1 MKSLRLRTKVVLAL
15 VASGFLGAGLVTGLA
30 VVMLRDSFSPAAM
43 AVHLDRYRG
52 HVLAYYQTFGSWE
65 QAKQREDF
73 RSFIQRRRAQQTAI
87 DPAGRRPPPGPDR
100 LIDRLRAWFGW
111 APESSR
117 ARPAPPSMPERPGAS
132 TPQTLT
138 PRVGGPASGGVE
150 HVNQP
155 GYAQGRDRQ
164 PPPPP
169 GALGTHPQ
177 GGEPKPAFAVVDDQ
191 GRYILPAERAAR
203 HESIP
208 WFGIYRWWSNRLY
221 PLQVNDQTIG
231 FIFDEQFSQGDEA
244 FAGFEKDI
252 LLIFLVA
259 FGITMVLIGTVG
271 WLLGNAIAR
280 PIGQLTEAVRGM
292 KQGLLDRPVAIDS
305 HDEIGQLASEFV
317 EMRQQRQQAETD
329 LARQK
334 EHAERAQHQAELANQ
349 AKSLFLSNMSHELRT
364 PLNAVIGFSQLMQR
378 DVGLTD
384 EQKENLAVIR
394 MSGEHLLQLIDNFL
408 SMSKIEAGKAELVV
422 QPFEVRS
429 LLKDTI
435 AMFELVVLQK
445 GLRLDLDIH
454 PTVPHYVET
463 DEGKLRQVLV
473 NLLSNAV
480 KFTQDGGISVQVTYQ
495 SPDRLRVEVIDSG
508 VGIAA
513 TELPK
518 LFRSFEQTAAGRAS
532 KSGTGLG
539 LALSRSFIQLMGGE
553 ITVKSQPDQGTAFQ
567 FEIAAPMSELTAPK
581 TDPRQVVGLAP
592 GSPVPRILVA
602 DDRVENRR
610 LLGQLLSMAGF
621 EVREAVNGNQA
632 IEIWHDWRPHLI
644 WMDLRMPELDGWQAM
659 RHIKRFARAQ
669 QQFVVIVALTASAFQ
684 DEESEA
690 IEAGFDGF
698 VRKPFREQV
707 IFETI
712 AQHLKV
718 KYLYA
723 NLSTGLASDL
733 SSSFN
738 SRSTQSLGRSLQQ
751 DLQTLPDR
759 WLRQMLQAAREAD
772 FFEIEQL
779 IHQLPTDHAAIAN
792 QLQQMLNQYD
802 YDRLQTLLA
811 SSLSGVTLA

>member
-65 QAKQREDF
+65 RAKQHEDF

-100 LIDRLRAWFGW
+100 LIDRLWAWLGW
-111 APESSR
+111 APASR
-117 ARPAPPSMPERPGAS
+117 PVRPAPPLTLDHPDAS
-132 TPQTLT
+132 NLQTPQPGT
-138 PRVGGPASGGVE
+138 GGPASE
-150 HVNQP
+150 RLPANPP
-155 GYAQGRDRQ
+155 GSVQVAQSAQDRDRQ
-164 PPPPP
+164 FPPPP
-169 GALGTHPQ
+169 GLPGAYHQ
-177 GGEPKPAFAVVDDQ
+177 GSDPRPAFAVVDDQ
-191 GRYILPAERAAR
+191 GRYILPAERAG
-203 HESIP
+203 ESIP

-305 HDEIGQLASEFV
+305 HDEIGRLASEFV

-329 LARQK
+329 LACQK
-334 EHAERAQHQAELANQ
+334 DRAEQAKHQAELANQ

-480 KFTQDGGISVQVTYQ
+480 KFTQDGGISV
-495 SPDRLRVEVIDSG
+495 
-508 VGIAA
+508 
-513 TELPK
+513 
-518 LFRSFEQTAAGRAS
+518 
-532 KSGTGLG
+532 
-539 LALSRSFIQLMGGE
+539 
-553 ITVKSQPDQGTAFQ
+553 
-567 FEIAAPMSELTAPK
+567 
-581 TDPRQVVGLAP
+581 
-592 GSPVPRILVA
+592 
-602 DDRVENRR
+602 
-610 LLGQLLSMAGF
+610 
-621 EVREAVNGNQA
+621 
-632 IEIWHDWRPHLI
+632 
-644 WMDLRMPELDGWQAM
+644 
-659 RHIKRFARAQ
+659 
-669 QQFVVIVALTASAFQ
+669 
-684 DEESEA
+684 
-690 IEAGFDGF
+690 
-698 VRKPFREQV
+698 
-707 IFETI
+707 
-712 AQHLKV
+712 
-718 KYLYA
+718 
-723 NLSTGLASDL
+723 
-733 SSSFN
+733 
-738 SRSTQSLGRSLQQ
+738 
-751 DLQTLPDR
+751 
-759 WLRQMLQAAREAD
+759 
-772 FFEIEQL
+772 
-779 IHQLPTDHAAIAN
+779 
-792 QLQQMLNQYD
+792 
-802 YDRLQTLLA
+802 
-811 SSLSGVTLA
+811 